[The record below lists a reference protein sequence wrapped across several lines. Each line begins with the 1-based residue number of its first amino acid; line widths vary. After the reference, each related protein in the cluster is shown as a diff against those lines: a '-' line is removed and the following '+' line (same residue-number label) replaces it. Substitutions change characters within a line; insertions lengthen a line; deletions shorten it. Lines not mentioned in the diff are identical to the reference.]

1 MERKKVRWGIPF
13 FPQGRGRYG
22 NWKIMAAQIELFLQ
36 TLIAVT
42 ITIMLWF
49 FLTRTDMGKSIRAT
63 AQDLDAA
70 LLM

>member
-36 TLIAVT
+36 TLIAGILLGGLYALIGIGMT
-42 ITIMLWF
+42 LIMGVMRIINTLP
-49 FLTRTDMGKSIRAT
+49 M
-63 AQDLDAA
+63 
-70 LLM
+70 